1 MLNRNHTM
9 KLFKLSTLFFAST
22 LIMYGCGKSGDT
34 VETSEAE
41 DVASATGNTV
51 ALDASSSKVN
61 WRGYKP
67 TGQHFG
73 IIPVTGG
80 EISLEEDAI
89 TAGSFTFDITKLE
102 IHDMEAGSEKHG
114 KLFGHLQ
121 SDDFFDTSNH
131 PQATFEITAVEPYSA
146 GTIQDQN
153 QFVTENT
160 PKSESEIAPANPT
173 HWISGNLTMRGTTK
187 NIKFPANVSI
197 NNGKVAA
204 TAGFNINRTDW
215 GLSYNDESSAV
226 DKAKDQF
233 IYNTVSVDFE
243 IQTN

>member
-1 MLNRNHTM
+1 M
-9 KLFKLSTLFFAST
+9 KLFKLSTLLFASA

-41 DVASATGNTV
+41 EVAVAAGSTV
-51 ALDASSSKVN
+51 TLDAVSSKVN

-80 EISLEEDAI
+80 ELSLEGDAI
-89 TAGSFTFDITKLE
+89 TAGAFTFDITGLE
-102 IHDMEAGSEKHG
+102 IHDMEVGSENHG
-114 KLFGHLQ
+114 KLSGHLQ
-121 SDDFFDTSNH
+121 SADFFDAANH
-131 PQATFEITAVEPYSA
+131 PQAKFEITAVEPYSSGA
-146 GTIQDQN
+146 IEDQE
-153 QFVTENT
+153 QFESENT
-160 PKSESEIAPANPT
+160 PKSETEIAPANPT

-197 NNGKVAA
+197 NDGIVAA
-204 TAGFNINRTDW
+204 KAGFNIDRTEW
-215 GLSYNDESSAV
+215 GLSYGDESTAV

-233 IYNTVSVDFE
+233 IYNTVSVNFD

>member
-1 MLNRNHTM
+1 M
-9 KLFKLSTLFFAST
+9 KLVKLSTLLFASA

-34 VETSEAE
+34 VETSEAGE
-41 DVASATGNTV
+41 VAVATGSTV
-51 ALDASSSKVN
+51 TLDAASSKVN

-80 EISLEEDAI
+80 ELSLEGDAI

-102 IHDMEAGSEKHG
+102 IHDMEAGSENHG

-121 SDDFFDTSNH
+121 SDDFFDAANH
-131 PQATFEITAVEPYSA
+131 PQATFEITSVEPYSA
-146 GTIQDQN
+146 GTIEDQDQ
-153 QFVTENT
+153 FESENT

-204 TAGFNINRTDW
+204 KAGFNIDRTNW
-215 GLSYNDESSAV
+215 GLSYGDESSAV

-233 IYNTVSVDFE
+233 IYNTVSVDFD